1 MSLRR
6 NRSALLQSE
15 APESGESP
23 SAAVPPPAPRSITLT
38 SRTTCSSGR
47 RTIGFA
53 ARRTRRSSSR
63 TSPRRRS
70 RSSAAPTAPNTQVS
84 RNSADN
90 TDATQQ
96 TTPYRCTFRAI
107 PELTATPGP
116 GRDPPRPHEQLR
128 HHYRRQ
134 LSFDIGPSRH
144 PFMTTS
150 IQVLEPGLNPWT
162 PATSDYYKAAL
173 DLFAMIDHALARGGE

>member
-134 LSFDIGPSRH
+134 ALLRHRPLSPPLHDDLHPSPRAR
-144 PFMTTS
+144 S
-150 IQVLEPGLNPWT
+150 Q
-162 PATSDYYKAAL
+162 SL
-173 DLFAMIDHALARGGE
+173 DACDFRLLQSGARLVCDD